1 MMRTLF
7 AYICTKHL
15 LDAWMCRTRLDGCR
29 IGCAT
34 GAVVTATPA
43 VAALVLTSSTAQLEA
58 YLLVAIPE
66 AATESI

>member
-7 AYICTKHL
+7 AFICTKHL
-15 LDAWMCRTRLDGCR
+15 LDTWMCGTRLDGCS
-29 IGCAT
+29 ISCAT
-34 GAVVTATPA
+34 GAVVTAAPA
-43 VAALVLTSSTAQLEA
+43 VAALVLTNSAAQLEA